1 MIILQLENFLTT
13 ILRGFLLLP
22 SKNYYFQIIFNCM
35 AFWGTETYI
44 TSFQLNLAR
53 PVDGTVWDQSYW
65 LRADLWSKITKFS
78 MAWKTLNKL
87 PSTYSHG
94 HFWFV
99 KAHFMLKLTVFELET
114 WFLVWMD
121 VFDQNEDGSTHFLI
135 FALFDIRF
143 LPFLK
148 TLKNQKCPFLS

>member
-1 MIILQLENFLTT
+1 M
-13 ILRGFLLLP
+13 LLLVGEMP
-22 SKNYYFQIIFNCM
+22 SGSVMWNHFEISIGMQQKAIS
-35 AFWGTETYI
+35 T
-44 TSFQLNLAR
+44 LNLSDVLKNIKLISVTQHNHCIKA
-53 PVDGTVWDQSYW
+53 
-65 LRADLWSKITKFS
+65 WSKLDLSKF
-78 MAWKTLNKL
+78 LN
-87 PSTYSHG
+87 YSHG
-94 HFWFV
+94 HFCFV

-121 VFDQNEDGSTHFLI
+121 VFDQNEDRSTRFLI